1 MLVNVLDLLLVA
13 ALGGL
18 SWTCSVVHYPLLSD
32 LHKEGGDAAH
42 FQRHINRIFPLV
54 GTLMA
59 AELTIAAWV
68 CWIDVSTRT
77 MTSLGLV
84 LSIWAVTGLFAA
96 PVHQLL
102 VEQKAT
108 RRHISQ
114 LLRAHHVRTGCWTL
128 RCAIVVWGT
137 LP

>member
-1 MLVNVLDLLLVA
+1 MDVFCG
-13 ALGGL
+13 ALP
-18 SWTCSVVHYPLLSD
+18 SSIRP
-32 LHKEGGDAAH
+32 HKEGETPPTFSVTSIESFRG
-42 FQRHINRIFPLV
+42 

-59 AELTIAAWV
+59 AELTIAAWA

-77 MTSLGLV
+77 MASLGLV
-84 LSIWAVTGLFAA
+84 LLIWAVTGLFAA